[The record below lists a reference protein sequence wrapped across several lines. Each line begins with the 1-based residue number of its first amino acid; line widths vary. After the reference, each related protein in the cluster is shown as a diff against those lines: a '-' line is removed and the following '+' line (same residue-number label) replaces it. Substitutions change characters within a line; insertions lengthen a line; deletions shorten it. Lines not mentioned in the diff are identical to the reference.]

1 MHDMSNEGK
10 GYAHPLLRCLKKP
23 QEHSAEKQLAGGRAF
38 MFLPLVQVHFPVV
51 YSDFYEVLE
60 SCRDLLML

>member
-1 MHDMSNEGK
+1 MLIPFLDVVRS
-10 GYAHPLLRCLKKP
+10 LRSIQLK
-23 QEHSAEKQLAGGRAF
+23 KQLAGGIAF